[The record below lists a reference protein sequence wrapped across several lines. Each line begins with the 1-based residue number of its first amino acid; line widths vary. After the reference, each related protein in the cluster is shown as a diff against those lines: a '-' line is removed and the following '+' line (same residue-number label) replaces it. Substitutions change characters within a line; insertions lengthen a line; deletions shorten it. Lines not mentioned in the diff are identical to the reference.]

1 MADRD
6 LTDSDPSLRLPG
18 DPLGVAFRCDI
29 QADSNTSRS
38 LESAPSGLTANGEVS
53 PPTSI
58 LVEQGDVSTQ
68 GLQEKK
74 AFDQQIAATAVSSDT
89 PALSSIA
96 TGFNSDQV
104 SSSFSAPITHSDVK
118 TEIPDGSSQK
128 SLGFGT
134 QSTSLQLPVAATSNT
149 PAPTYRGGRIK
160 PLNMHPLK
168 IGFYE
173 LLIRQLADDGFTLES
188 EMLCSTSRL
197 AGNDVVPSDSLF
209 RLYERIAFH
218 PAMGDPN
225 YGSPEFL
232 TTVYAA
238 EHLSALASAGRTAV
252 KAALSRMG
260 ASSGGRGGK
269 SKSGDQHPD
278 SCAIDTTAT
287 VIEEPCAGD
296 LSVVSSESSPMS
308 SPSHSRS
315 QSVSRSKASPGG
327 LTSGPI
333 VSESLDAKWRRTF
346 NAGLVAVVTGSI
358 EKLWV
363 PLNPGTVIP
372 LKSSDATLGMG
383 ALAITHSGRAV
394 GGNNVEAAQYK
405 RPPGAMLR
413 WETTHKVV
421 STATLP
427 RCVVGPQSRISALP
441 FRHAPLLQFLPTGGL
456 SQQAA
461 RREITKSGFLFH
473 GTVQTGANQLL
484 A

>member
-6 LTDSDPSLRLPG
+6 LADTDPSLGLSG

-29 QADSNTSRS
+29 QSDSNTSRP
-38 LESAPSGLTANGEVS
+38 LESAPSCLTANGEVS

-74 AFDQQIAATAVSSDT
+74 AFDKQIAATALSSNT
-89 PALSSIA
+89 PALPSESTTVI
-96 TGFNSDQV
+96 NSDQV
-104 SSSFSAPITHSDVK
+104 SSSSTAPLTDSDVK
-118 TEIPDGSSQK
+118 TEIPDGSSQN

-134 QSTSLQLPVAATSNT
+134 QGTSQQLPVAPTSNT

-413 WETTHKVV
+413 WETTHKVACT
-421 STATLP
+421 SIA
-427 RCVVGPQSRISALP
+427 ISAD
-441 FRHAPLLQFLPTGGL
+441 RRTVATGGASGDNQIRVL
-456 SQQAA
+456 VSRDGNSDADRGEPVA
-461 RREITKSGFLFH
+461 RVVEGQDSTVTDIKFNPKS
-473 GTVQTGANQLL
+473 
-484 A
+484 